1 MKTSTRLLRFMA
13 CICILAA
20 CSKDNDFFGD
30 DQNDLKYNSEKFCNT
45 NHGLDQD
52 RYLVMRS
59 TGLKVHYRIIGKGPI
74 DMVFIPGWTNPL
86 EVFTK
91 QFDYFRD
98 KARCIYIDVPGQ
110 GLSDAPEGIQF
121 TMGLMADAI
130 YEVVKK
136 EGVKR
141 FVGVGFSMGPVP
153 LGQFELKHPGMITKL
168 VNLDGSFYPWP
179 PVGDPNRD
187 QFIAETDGFCD
198 WIETWGV
205 EEKQWFGSLLVS
217 DSSPEDLKEFCEY
230 FFEFPSWLM
239 ANIYRNY
246 TREEVNQ
253 PVGWTFP
260 ILSIYSAEPLNA
272 EYEQLYFPDADI
284 HVIEGGHVVQWEKYE
299 IVNQLIWKF
308 VTTPPGKR
316 YGHHWQ
322 FDNNPGMRYGHHGG
336 FKR

>member
-1 MKTSTRLLRFMA
+1 MKTLKQILLFTG
-13 CICILAA
+13 CLILLTT
-20 CSKDNDFFGD
+20 CSKDNDFFGGG
-30 DQNDLKYNSEKFCNT
+30 QNDLNFGNEKYCNPS
-45 NHGLDQD
+45 NGLDQD
-52 RYLVMRS
+52 RYLVMKS
-59 TGLKVHYRIIGKGPI
+59 TGLRVHYRIIGKGPI
-74 DMVFIPGWTNPL
+74 DIVFVPGWTNPL
-86 EVFTK
+86 EIFTK

-179 PVGDPNRD
+179 PVGDPYRD
-187 QFIAETDGFCD
+187 PFIAETNDFCD
-198 WIETWGV
+198 WIESWG
-205 EEKQWFGSLLVS
+205 EGEKRWFGSLLIT
-217 DSSPEDLKEFCEY
+217 DSSPQDLKEFCEY

-253 PVGWTFP
+253 PIGWTFP
-260 ILSIYSAEPLNA
+260 ILSIYSAEPLSM
-272 EYEQLYFPDADI
+272 EYEQSYFPNADI
-284 HVIEGGHVVQWEKYE
+284 HVLEGGHVVQWEKPE
-299 IVNQLIWKF
+299 IVNRLIWKF
-308 VTTPPGKR
+308 IICNPGKWH
-316 YGHHWQ
+316 GHNWQ
-322 FDNNPGMRYGHHGG
+322 FDNHPGMKYGHHGG